1 MDVFLL
7 TFSLIL
13 QSITPFLL
21 FSILEGLI
29 TPLTVLHVSFQS
41 QPQNLSAPYLHPSSS
56 AQTSINFLTSQI
68 SDSLSAYLTHGPTPP
83 LGNL

>member
-7 TFSLIL
+7 TFSWIL
-13 QSITPFLL
+13 QSITPFL
-21 FSILEGLI
+21 FISILEGLV

-41 QPQNLSAPYLHPSSS
+41 QPQNLSAPYLRPSSS

-68 SDSLSAYLTHGPTPP
+68 SDSLSAYLMHGPTPP